1 MRCNQDIRN
10 LIRNHGFNQVIVARE
25 IGISYSYFTRWLCAP
40 MTPDQRHRTLLA
52 IKRLEKQRL
61 QKEKRVL
68 EWFDNSESGLLGEDW
83 YKNNAK
89 K

>member
-1 MRCNQDIRN
+1 MVSGNVDIPIEA
-10 LIRNHGFNQVIVARE
+10 IR
-25 IGISYSYFTRWLCAP
+25 
-40 MTPDQRHRTLLA
+40 
-52 IKRLEKQRL
+52 RLEQQRL

-68 EWFDNSESGLLGEDW
+68 EWFENPESGLLGEDW